1 MAGTPSRRIAR
12 NSALFPDEDV
22 EITSSYRAT
31 YGGPAG
37 LSASSWTS
45 RSTISPGST
54 PVASRQHSQN
64 HSFSATSGAGGGQG
78 GGGDSVN
85 NLSESRVR
93 SPMSPGES
101 SSSIRLEMERLDLQD
116 SGTVGSGKV
125 VVGAVSGSGVNH
137 NMNTNSMSNFDPVSR
152 AEAALV
158 AARQQLAASSG
169 AAAAAA
175 GMVAGTLP
183 PLLEDPPSSS
193 SCSSL
198 PQEDS
203 ERDMNGSRLA
213 NTDGISPSK
222 LPFAPLAGSSDPPLT
237 AAAMDAAHRVAGL
250 VSILT
255 TGRPNEQVK
264 ASEDLH
270 SILKKHGEPVQR
282 ATHLA
287 GGTHMLFTLFQ
298 SKQKQSQ
305 PELQNACAA
314 ALAEVCHHPPA
325 LEELV
330 ALPDGP
336 SIIIAACLRGIASG
350 SEVYTSLFISL
361 VSNANK
367 DSNDAVKAACAV
379 HKAVRVLA
387 DILAGSVSEKSENK
401 SRIDS
406 RTQENASS
414 QKLALAALEALCL
427 ADPGPNLRKF
437 AWGGGLASLVP
448 LIKPPFDHTTASA
461 MHLLLLALDQDKRH
475 AESLCS
481 PSSLIEELSVLIADS
496 DVELSLQIGATK
508 VLGAVAALRS
518 RKADASQALN
528 DCALPRACEV
538 LHQAEA
544 LWSQGAPKNDE
555 IADLHAACAA
565 LVAHLSAGSPLCC
578 HVVLF
583 HAEALRTVVSVL
595 AGRHEFGLVEAVLG
609 ATANY
614 AAAPTV
620 VL

>member
-1 MAGTPSRRIAR
+1 MSGTPSRRVAR
-12 NSALFPDEDV
+12 NSAIFPDEDV

-45 RSTISPGST
+45 RSTTSPGST
-54 PVASRQHSQN
+54 PAISRQQSLSQHN
-64 HSFSATSGAGGGQG
+64 SFSATSGAVAG
-78 GGGDSVN
+78 VN
-85 NLSESRVR
+85 DTGVG
-93 SPMSPGES
+93 SPISPGVS
-101 SSSIRLEMERLDLQD
+101 SSSLRLDMERLDLGGGED
-116 SGTVGSGKV
+116 GNRGNRGDGSNSSGHQQLEKSTSGDTL
-125 VVGAVSGSGVNH
+125 N
-137 NMNTNSMSNFDPVSR
+137 NPDPIDPIAR
-152 AEAALV
+152 AEAALA
-158 AARQQLAASSG
+158 AARQQLAASSSS
-169 AAAAAA
+169 AAKASA
-175 GMVAGTLP
+175 
-183 PLLEDPPSSS
+183 PLLPSLREDPST
-193 SCSSL
+193 SSL
-198 PQEDS
+198 PQQEDS
-203 ERDMNGSRLA
+203 VASIDEAPLA

-222 LPFAPLAGSSDPPLT
+222 LPFASLDGNTQMT

-255 TGRPNEQVK
+255 TGRPSEQIQAAEK
-264 ASEDLH
+264 LH
-270 SILKKHGEPVQR
+270 TILKKHGEPVQR

-287 GGTHMLFTLFQ
+287 GGTHMLFTLLQ
-298 SKQKQSQ
+298 AKTKPKQ

-314 ALAEVCHHPPA
+314 ALAEVCKHSPA

-336 SIIIAACLRGIASG
+336 SIIIAACLRGIAAG
-350 SEVYTSLFISL
+350 SQVYTNLFISL
-361 VSNANK
+361 VANAK
-367 DSNDAVKAACAV
+367 DSNDGVKAACAV

-387 DILAGSVSEKSENK
+387 DILAGADSGESGAENSK
-401 SRIDS
+401 LNEIKNEESRKK
-406 RTQENASS
+406 S

-427 ADPGPNLRKF
+427 ADPGPNLRKL

-448 LIKPPFDHTTASA
+448 LIKPPFDTTAASA
-461 MHLLLLALDQDKRH
+461 MHLLLLALEQDKRH

-481 PSSLIEELSVLIADS
+481 PITLIEELSVLIADS
-496 DVELSLQIGATK
+496 DVDLSLQVDATK

-518 RKADASQALN
+518 RKADATEALN
-528 DCALPRACEV
+528 DCALPRACEI

-544 LWSQGAPKNDE
+544 VWSKGAPKDDKN
-555 IADLHAACAA
+555 ADLHAACAA
-565 LVAHLSAGSPLCC
+565 LVAHLSVGSPLCC

-614 AAAPTV
+614 AASPTV

>member
-1 MAGTPSRRIAR
+1 MSNSGTPSRRVTR
-12 NSALFPDEDV
+12 NSAIFPEEDV

-45 RSTISPGST
+45 RSTTSPNST
-54 PVASRQHSQN
+54 PAVSRQQSLSQHN
-64 HSFSATSGAGGGQG
+64 SFSALPRAGKD
-78 GGGDSVN
+78 GDSVN
-85 NLSESRVR
+85 NIGEGRR
-93 SPMSPGES
+93 SPMSPGVS
-101 SSSIRLEMERLDLQD
+101 SSSLRLDMEQLDLQ
-116 SGTVGSGKV
+116 G
-125 VVGAVSGSGVNH
+125 SGSGDVIGVGVVGGDNK
-137 NMNTNSMSNFDPVSR
+137 TPNSPDPVAR
-152 AEAALV
+152 AEAALA
-158 AARQQLAASSG
+158 AARKQLGISSG
-169 AAAAAA
+169 AAAPVTAAES
-175 GMVAGTLP
+175 TLP
-183 PLLEDPPSSS
+183 PLREEVST
-193 SCSSL
+193 SSL
-198 PQEDS
+198 PQENS
-203 ERDMNGSRLA
+203 ESTMNTDTLLA
-213 NTDGISPSK
+213 NTEGISPSK
-222 LPFAPLAGSSDPPLT
+222 LPFAPQNSDQAPLT

-255 TGRPNEQVK
+255 TGRPNEQLK
-264 ASEDLH
+264 AAQDLL

-287 GGTHMLFTLFQ
+287 GGTHMLFTLLE
-298 SKQKQSQ
+298 SKTKSSK

-314 ALAEVCHHPPA
+314 ALAEVCKHPPA

-336 SIIIAACLRGIASG
+336 SIIIAACLKGIAAG
-350 SEVYTSLFISL
+350 SQVYTNLFITL
-361 VSNANK
+361 VSNTNK
-367 DSNDAVKAACAV
+367 ESNDGVKAACAV

-387 DILAGSVSEKSENK
+387 DILAGGGSTSENNNEK
-401 SRIDS
+401 ASS
-406 RTQENASS
+406 TPHLSS
-414 QKLALAALEALCL
+414 QKLALSALEALCI
-427 ADPGPNLRKF
+427 ADPGPNLRKL

-448 LIKPPFDHTTASA
+448 LIKPPFDQSAASA

-481 PSSLIEELSVLIADS
+481 PTSLIEDLSVLIADS
-496 DVELSLQIGATK
+496 DVDLTLQVGATN

-518 RKADASQALN
+518 RKADATQALN
-528 DCALPRACEV
+528 DCALPRACEI

-544 LWSQGAPKNDE
+544 LWAEGAPPKDNKN
-555 IADLHAACAA
+555 ADLHAACAS
-565 LVAHLSAGSPLCC
+565 LVAHLSVGSPLCC

-595 AGRHEFGLVEAVLG
+595 SGRHEFGLVEAVLG